1 MNPQELLADLE
12 RLGVAYSVEGQ
23 HLRLEAPRGA
33 ISDEMRQ
40 ALKEHKP
47 QIVELLCQRQRAP
60 ATGGHC
66 GEPSKAGRVA
76 EMTLE
81 AFAEAGLILKVRS
94 EVLGCSVLFVSD
106 DVPEAA
112 IAGYDIPI
120 YRAAE
125 LRKLALLNPAPHSLR
140 GLHDA
145 KTIFEG
151 TITDVRD
158 RND

>member
-1 MNPQELLADLE
+1 MNAQQLLADLE
-12 RLGVAYSVEGQ
+12 RLGVTYSVEGQ

-40 ALKEHKP
+40 SLKEHKP
-47 QIVELLCQRQRAP
+47 QIVELLSQRQLAP
-60 ATGGHC
+60 GTGRS
-66 GEPSKAGRVA
+66 GEVPKAGRVE

-81 AFAEAGLILKVRS
+81 AFAEAGLILQVRS
-94 EVLGCSVLFVSD
+94 EVLGSSVLFVSD

-112 IAGYDIPI
+112 LAGSDLPV

-125 LRKLALLNPAPHSLR
+125 LRKLALLSPAPHSLR

-151 TITDVRD
+151 TITDVQD
-158 RND
+158 RNK